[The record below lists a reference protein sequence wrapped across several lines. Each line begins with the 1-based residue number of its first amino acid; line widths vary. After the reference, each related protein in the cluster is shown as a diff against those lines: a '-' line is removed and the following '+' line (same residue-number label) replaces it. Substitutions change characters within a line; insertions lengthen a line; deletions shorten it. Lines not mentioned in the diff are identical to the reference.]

1 MSCLYSVL
9 TVRKEP
15 LSPKCDSAQNT
26 VKMTGKNLHEKAPAH
41 RALPTG
47 GGDGGDQAV
56 AADHRGGWVTGV
68 TGMFGVKVKLGYKD
82 EKMDEEFDREL
93 QIEQGII
100 AERQAPSHSGAAATG
115 EESDERSLW
124 DRRPLGDAYARAKP
138 AVVNLSSPSSPPS
151 SPSSPPRPPPP
162 PPAYVHTEE
171 REREDKAEYLRMEGI
186 ECEREARARARG

>member
-1 MSCLYSVL
+1 
-9 TVRKEP
+9 
-15 LSPKCDSAQNT
+15 
-26 VKMTGKNLHEKAPAH
+26 MTGKNLHEKASAH

-151 SPSSPPRPPPP
+151 SPSSARRRLDRLHRRLRMYIRRS
-162 PPAYVHTEE
+162 ASARIRQSTCAWRGSSASARLE
-171 REREDKAEYLRMEGI
+171 REREDEAEFERLVARM
-186 ECEREARARARG
+186 CCAHAR